1 MNDGNAIEITGEDVE
16 QAVLKGL
23 EQLGVGPD
31 DVLVE
36 VLEEPAR
43 GMFGLGA
50 RLARVRLQLLTTA
63 AESPAA
69 ADELPTDEA
78 MESEE
83 AGDMPEDALDD
94 APEDWPGDGAED
106 DVEEE
111 EQGEAGSEPGFPEP
125 VVLAEGE
132 LDEDAEVGRVVLAE
146 LLENMALR
154 AEVQVRRAEATD
166 EEEPPW
172 MLDITGESDLSVLIG
187 RKGETLDSL
196 QYITRLVTSRELQRR
211 ANIVVDVD
219 GYKLRRM
226 NRLYAL
232 ARRMADQA
240 TSQGRPVAM
249 EPMPPY
255 ERRIVH
261 LALREREDVTT
272 ESSGEGQ
279 ARKVNIIP
287 ARE

>member
-1 MNDGNAIEITGEDVE
+1 MNVDRSIEITGEDVE
-16 QAVLKGL
+16 QAVAKGL
-23 EQLGVGPD
+23 AQLGVGPD

-50 RLARVRLQLLTTA
+50 RPARVRLQLLTTPVPVVMEEQEA
-63 AESPAA
+63 KVEDDSVDDES
-69 ADELPTDEA
+69 
-78 MESEE
+78 
-83 AGDMPEDALDD
+83 ALDSHEPDEMGEEVVSESSPDD
-94 APEDWPGDGAED
+94 ASDLPAPAILYEDE
-106 DVEEE
+106 VE
-111 EQGEAGSEPGFPEP
+111 
-125 VVLAEGE
+125 
-132 LDEDAEVGRVVLAE
+132 EDAEVGKVVLSE
-146 LLENMALR
+146 LLESMEVR
-154 AEVQVRRAEATD
+154 AEVQVLRAEATD

-172 MLDITGESDLSVLIG
+172 MLDIIGESDLSVLIG
-187 RKGETLDSL
+187 RKGETLASL

-211 ANIVVDVD
+211 ANIVVDVG
-219 GYKLRRM
+219 GYKARRM

-240 TSQGRPVAM
+240 ISMGRPVAL

-287 ARE
+287 AQD

>member
-1 MNDGNAIEITGEDVE
+1 MNEDRSIEVTGEDVE
-16 QAVLKGL
+16 QAVASGL

-31 DVLVE
+31 DVMVE

-50 RLARVRLQLLTTA
+50 RPARVRLQLLTTPPPA
-63 AESPAA
+63 PEASMIVAEEESPAQELEVVE
-69 ADELPTDEA
+69 DESQDEY
-78 MESEE
+78 EE
-83 AGDMPEDALDD
+83 
-94 APEDWPGDGAED
+94 
-106 DVEEE
+106 
-111 EQGEAGSEPGFPEP
+111 PEP
-125 VVLAEGE
+125 DSMDEMPAAAELYEGDLE
-132 LDEDAEVGRVVLAE
+132 EDAEVGKVVLAE
-146 LLENMALR
+146 LLENMEIR
-154 AEVQVRRAEATD
+154 AEVQVRRDEPTD

-187 RKGETLDSL
+187 RKGETLASL

-211 ANIVVDVD
+211 ANIVVDVG
-219 GYKLRRM
+219 GYKARRM
-226 NRLYAL
+226 IRLYAL

-240 TSQGRPVAM
+240 TSMGRPVAL

-272 ESSGEGQ
+272 ESSGEGE

-287 ARE
+287 AQD

>member
-1 MNDGNAIEITGEDVE
+1 MNEDRSIEITGEDVE
-16 QAVLKGL
+16 QAVASGL

-31 DVLVE
+31 DVMVE

-50 RLARVRLQLLTTA
+50 RPARVRLQLLTTPSPA
-63 AESPAA
+63 TEANMMVAEEESPAQEMEA
-69 ADELPTDEA
+69 VADESQDEY
-78 MESEE
+78 EE
-83 AGDMPEDALDD
+83 
-94 APEDWPGDGAED
+94 
-106 DVEEE
+106 
-111 EQGEAGSEPGFPEP
+111 PEP
-125 VVLAEGE
+125 DSMDEMPPAAELYDGDLE
-132 LDEDAEVGRVVLAE
+132 EDAEVGKVVLAE
-146 LLENMALR
+146 LLENMEMR
-154 AEVQVRRAEATD
+154 AEVQVRRDEATVE

-172 MLDITGESDLSVLIG
+172 MLDITGEGDLSVLIG
-187 RKGETLDSL
+187 RKGETLASL

-211 ANIVVDVD
+211 ANIVVDVG
-219 GYKLRRM
+219 GYKARRM
-226 NRLYAL
+226 IRLYAL

-240 TSQGRPVAM
+240 TSMGRPVAL

-272 ESSGEGQ
+272 ESSGEGE

-287 ARE
+287 AGE

>member
-1 MNDGNAIEITGEDVE
+1 MNVDRSIEITGEDVE
-16 QAVLKGL
+16 QAVAKGL
-23 EQLGVGPD
+23 AQLGVGPD

-50 RLARVRLQLLTTA
+50 RPARVRLQLLTTPVPVVMEEQEA
-63 AESPAA
+63 KAEDDSVDDESALDSHEPDEMGEEVVAES
-69 ADELPTDEA
+69 
-78 MESEE
+78 S
-83 AGDMPEDALDD
+83 LDD
-94 APEDWPGDGAED
+94 ASDLPAPAILYEDE
-106 DVEEE
+106 VE
-111 EQGEAGSEPGFPEP
+111 
-125 VVLAEGE
+125 
-132 LDEDAEVGRVVLAE
+132 EDAEVGKVVLSE
-146 LLENMALR
+146 LLESMEVR
-154 AEVQVRRAEATD
+154 AEVQVLRAEATD

-172 MLDITGESDLSVLIG
+172 MLDIIGESDLSVLIG
-187 RKGETLDSL
+187 RKGETLASL

-211 ANIVVDVD
+211 ANIVVDVG
-219 GYKLRRM
+219 GYKARRM

-240 TSQGRPVAM
+240 ISMGRPVAL

-287 ARE
+287 AQD

>member
-1 MNDGNAIEITGEDVE
+1 MDVDRSIEVTGENVE
-16 QAVLKGL
+16 QAVAAGL
-23 EQLGVGPD
+23 EQLGVGPN
-31 DVLVE
+31 DVMVE

-50 RLARVRLQLLTTA
+50 RPARVRLQLLTTPPPA
-63 AESPAA
+63 SVESMVVAEEE
-69 ADELPTDEA
+69 ADTPEPEVAEEESRDEII
-78 MESEE
+78 ESEPVGEDERPAE
-83 AGDMPEDALDD
+83 AELYEGDLE
-94 APEDWPGDGAED
+94 
-106 DVEEE
+106 
-111 EQGEAGSEPGFPEP
+111 
-125 VVLAEGE
+125 
-132 LDEDAEVGRVVLAE
+132 EDAEVGKVVLAE
-146 LLENMALR
+146 LLENMEIR
-154 AEVQVRRAEATD
+154 AGVEVRRAEATD

-187 RKGETLDSL
+187 RKGETLASL

-211 ANIVVDVD
+211 ANIVVDVG
-219 GYKLRRM
+219 GYKARRM

-240 TSQGRPVAM
+240 TSMGRPVAL

-272 ESSGEGQ
+272 ESSGEGE

-287 ARE
+287 TQD

>member
-1 MNDGNAIEITGEDVE
+1 MNEDRSIEVTGEDVE
-16 QAVLKGL
+16 QAVASGL

-31 DVLVE
+31 DVMVE

-50 RLARVRLQLLTTA
+50 RPARVRLQLLTTPPPAPEANMIVAEEVSA
-63 AESPAA
+63 AQELEVAEDESQDDYEEPEPDSMDEMPAA
-69 ADELPTDEA
+69 AELYE
-78 MESEE
+78 
-83 AGDMPEDALDD
+83 GDLE
-94 APEDWPGDGAED
+94 
-106 DVEEE
+106 
-111 EQGEAGSEPGFPEP
+111 
-125 VVLAEGE
+125 
-132 LDEDAEVGRVVLAE
+132 EDAEVGKVVLAE
-146 LLENMALR
+146 LLENMEIR
-154 AEVQVRRAEATD
+154 AEVQVRRDEATD

-187 RKGETLDSL
+187 RKGETLASL

-211 ANIVVDVD
+211 ANIVVDVG
-219 GYKLRRM
+219 GYKARRM
-226 NRLYAL
+226 IRLFAL

-240 TSQGRPVAM
+240 TSMGRPVAL

-272 ESSGEGQ
+272 ESSGEGE

-287 ARE
+287 AQD

>member
-1 MNDGNAIEITGEDVE
+1 MNVDRSIEITGEDVE
-16 QAVLKGL
+16 QAVARGL
-23 EQLGVGPD
+23 AELGVGPD

-50 RLARVRLQLLTTA
+50 RPARVRLQMLTTPT
-63 AESPAA
+63 PASM
-69 ADELPTDEA
+69 EEPEA
-78 MESEE
+78 T
-83 AGDMPEDALDD
+83 
-94 APEDWPGDGAED
+94 AED
-106 DVEEE
+106 VSAVD
-111 EQGEAGSEPGFPEP
+111 EPGLDAQDAGEMG
-125 VVLAEGE
+125 EGE
-132 LDEDAEVGRVVLAE
+132 VAEARPDDESDLPAPAILYEDEVEEDAEVGKVVLSE
-146 LLENMALR
+146 LLESMEVR
-154 AEVQVRRAEATD
+154 AEVQVLRAEATD

-172 MLDITGESDLSVLIG
+172 MLDIHGESDLSVLIG
-187 RKGETLDSL
+187 RKGETLASL

-211 ANIVVDVD
+211 ANIVVDVG
-219 GYKLRRM
+219 GYKARRM

-232 ARRMADQA
+232 ARRMAEQA
-240 TSQGRPVAM
+240 ISMGRPVAL

-272 ESSGEGQ
+272 ESSGDGQ

-287 ARE
+287 AQD